1 MDCCYTVDWA
11 QLAQMWIAQKEVTG
25 VDAETLANLQQP
37 PPLPPPIDA
46 IAMPAMP
53 VGIPPEMA
61 VISSE
66 SFEYTWYVSLGV
78 VQNCHHFQK
87 STQSTLGGEGE
98 GVNGNH
104 TLLKMLILMH
114 CIFVRGR

>member
-1 MDCCYTVDWA
+1 MCIAGHTSVNKLTTGRCDQNMDCCYTVDWA

-53 VGIPPEMA
+53 VGIPPEIA
-61 VISSE
+61 VMSSE
-66 SFEYTWYVSLGV
+66 SVECLFLY
-78 VQNCHHFQK
+78 
-87 STQSTLGGEGE
+87 
-98 GVNGNH
+98 
-104 TLLKMLILMH
+104 
-114 CIFVRGR
+114 